1 MVPKVRENMRASKE
15 DKLPEKELVAQIGY
29 A

>member
-1 MVPKVRENMRASKE
+1 MVSKVRENMRASE
-15 DKLPEKELVAQIGY
+15 DDKLPEKELVAQIGY